1 MIPTILW
8 QGDRIRCMK
17 TSRTMQCKICMVE
30 RTEILSRFRSNRSK
44 IMNDN
49 DDIFSP
55 CKCRSRFHKF
65 ARNITPTLRTR
76 MTQKK
81 PTSTRHSK
89 QKRNKRFSF
98 SPRSSSRLFPRVS
111 PTQSPPSSPESTA
124 SSLAASTPPPTPQF
138 LIDTNLPCL
147 PYRTPTA
154 NPTNLELD
162 QVRTFRALNPSFE
175 V

>member
-1 MIPTILW
+1 MICSW
-8 QGDRIRCMK
+8 KRKR
-17 TSRTMQCKICMVE
+17 KIMFF
-30 RTEILSRFRSNRSK
+30 EILSRFRTDRTK

-65 ARNITPTLRTR
+65 ARNITPTLRKR

-81 PTSTRHSK
+81 PTSTRRSK
-89 QKRNKRFSF
+89 QKRNRFSF
-98 SPRSSSRLFPRVS
+98 SPRSCSRGSPRVS

-124 SSLAASTPPPTPQF
+124 SSLAPSTPPPTPQF
-138 LIDTNLPCL
+138 LIDTNVPGL

-154 NPTNLELD
+154 YPTNLELA
-162 QVRTFRALNPSFE
+162 QVAAYQALNPSFE